1 MYVTRIIYDPTV
13 LANHS
18 WILYDPTVW
27 LSPSP
32 PMDAPTLLKFLKIP
46 LPPASLSPAE
56 ISEISL
62 SVSLPFPSSDLLP
75 MKRLIFF

>member
-1 MYVTRIIYDPTV
+1 MYVTRILYDPTV

-32 PMDAPTLLKFLKIP
+32 PMDAPTLLKFLKIS

-62 SVSLPFPSSDLLP
+62 PC
-75 MKRLIFF
+75 